1 LTKRCQ
7 STRMVNINS
16 RNMVTKKKK
25 NYIPS
30 KKPKAK
36 PKVTKDILMGELV
49 SQYPQSTEILMKYG
63 FHCIG
68 CMISPYESLESG
80 AAVHGIPLE
89 KVLKE
94 INDTVKK

>member
-1 LTKRCQ
+1 MPPRKKNL
-7 STRMVNINS
+7 STA
-16 RNMVTKKKK
+16 KKKT
-25 NYIPS
+25 PHQ
-30 KKPKAK
+30 
-36 PKVTKDILMGELV
+36 VTKDILIGELI